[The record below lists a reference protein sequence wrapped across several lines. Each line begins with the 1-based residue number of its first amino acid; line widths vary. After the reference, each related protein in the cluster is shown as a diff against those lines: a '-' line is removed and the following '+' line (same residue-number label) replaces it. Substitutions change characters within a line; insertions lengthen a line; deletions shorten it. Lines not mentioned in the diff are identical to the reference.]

1 MSKKAIIFDFD
12 GTIVDVLP
20 SLINILNRLS
30 GKYGYNIIKEG
41 DVNKLRAKTSKEML
55 KSVGISLL
63 KLPFVVKSVKLE
75 LRKEIE
81 FLKPVH
87 GIKEAL
93 LRLRKHGYK
102 LGIVTSNSEENVKKF
117 LEANN
122 LPCFD
127 FVYSGSSFFGKAGMI
142 KSILESQRLNTE
154 ETVYV
159 GDETKDVDAA
169 KNAGVQ
175 IISVSWGF
183 NSRQILEKQ
192 KPDFLIDA
200 PNELI
205 KIVERL

>member
-1 MSKKAIIFDFD
+1 MAKNAIIFDFD
-12 GTIVDVLP
+12 GTIADTLP
-20 SLINILNRLS
+20 PLINILNKLS
-30 GKYGYNIIKEG
+30 GKYGYKAIKES
-41 DVNKLRAKTSKEML
+41 DVNTLRGKTSKEML
-55 KSVGISLL
+55 KSVGISML
-63 KLPFVVKSVKLE
+63 KLPFVVKSVKSE
-75 LRKEIE
+75 LRREIE
-81 FLKPVH
+81 FLKPAI
-87 GIKEAL
+87 GIKKAL
-93 LRLRKHGYK
+93 FQLKKQGYK

-122 LPCFD
+122 LPRFD

-142 KSILESQRLNTE
+142 KSLRESQRFKTE
-154 ETVYV
+154 EAVYV

-205 KIVERL
+205 KIAERL